1 MHFFLVFYCFLLV
14 KPKYST
20 RNILLLSK
28 QKEFEKGVNETMI
41 AEFVARIKQKKWR
54 EFSLLEKKIE
64 EY

>member
-1 MHFFLVFYCFLLV
+1 MHFFLVFYCFLLG
-14 KPKYST
+14 KHHYAP

-54 EFSLLEKKIE
+54 EFSLLEKEIE

>member
-14 KPKYST
+14 KPKYSP
-20 RNILLLSK
+20 RNIILLSK

-54 EFSLLEKKIE
+54 EFSLLEKEIE

>member
-1 MHFFLVFYCFLLV
+1 MRVFI
-14 KPKYST
+14 
-20 RNILLLSK
+20 RK

-54 EFSLLEKKIE
+54 EFSLLEKEIE